1 MSLVNICFFAL
12 LLIVEPLNKAPK
24 TLERKLAIGVAAAM
38 LGLNV
43 VGWFLS

>member
-12 LLIVEPLNKAPK
+12 LLIVEPLDKRPR
-24 TLERKLAIGVAAAM
+24 TLERKAAVTVAAAM

-43 VGWFLS
+43 LGIFL